1 MRPRRFLPSV
11 SLLVA
16 FEATLRTGSTTAAA
30 RDLALTQSTVSRLI
44 QSLEDQ
50 MGRPLFVRRRKRLV
64 PTEAALAFGREV
76 SRALDLIQHASTTL
90 VTNPDG
96 GALALAILPTFGTRW
111 LAPRL
116 GGFLETHPGIALNFA
131 TRVPRFSFDDEPF
144 DAVIFFGRPDWRG
157 ANHLKLFDEQ
167 ITACAAPGFLA
178 RHPIGHVADMAGLPL
193 LQLETRLDAWDAWF
207 SAQAGTEA
215 MGAGEARAGDAGR
228 AGGRGGR
235 AVLRGDGMVMD
246 QFSMMIQAA
255 ISGLGV
261 ALLPDYLARI
271 EIQEGRLA
279 PVLTPRVPGTGSYWL
294 AWPEERDR
302 YAPLLAF
309 RNWLTA
315 EVAGG

>member
-11 SLLVA
+11 SLLIA

-44 QSLEDQ
+44 QSLEEQ

-64 PTEAALAFGREV
+64 PTEAALAYGREV

-157 ANHLKLFDEQ
+157 ARHLKLFDEQ

-178 RHPIGHVADMAGLPL
+178 RHPIGSVADMAGLPL

-207 SAQAGTEA
+207 SAQTSAPG
-215 MGAGEARAGDAGR
+215 GAGAAETAPAD
-228 AGGRGGR
+228 GRGGR
-235 AVLRGDGMVMD
+235 AVPRGDGMVMD

-261 ALLPDYLARI
+261 ALLPDYLARV